1 MTPIESVFYWLEHT
15 DLSMWVR
22 GPSLL
27 VFPLIVSAHTLG
39 MGFLAGTSAGIDFRI
54 LGVAKQVPLSALQ
67 KFYPIMWAAL
77 VVNFISGT
85 LLLIGYPWKA
95 VTNPVFYV
103 KLSMIALGVYLVVK
117 IRQEV
122 LNQPDLA
129 DGKVRRRA
137 KLLAS
142 ISLLAW
148 ASTILAGRLLAYT
161 YTWLEVGTRGGF

>member
-1 MTPIESVFYWLEHT
+1 
-15 DLSMWVR
+15 MWVR

-54 LGVAKQVPLSALQ
+54 LGVAKRVPLPALQ
-67 KFYPIMWAAL
+67 KFYPVMWAAL
-77 VVNFISGT
+77 TVNFISGT

-122 LNQPDLA
+122 LNQPDL
-129 DGKVRRRA
+129 DDNKVKRRA
-137 KLLAS
+137 KLLAWA
-142 ISLLAW
+142 SLLAW
-148 ASTILAGRLLAYT
+148 GSAILAGRLLAYT
-161 YTWLEVGTRGGF
+161 YTWLEVGVRGGF

>member
-1 MTPIESVFYWLEHT
+1 
-15 DLSMWVR
+15 MWVR

-54 LGVAKQVPLSALQ
+54 LGVAKHVPLSALQ

-103 KLSMIALGVYLVVK
+103 KLSMIALGVYLLVK

-122 LNQPDLA
+122 LNQPELDA
-129 DGKVRRRA
+129 KVQRRA

-142 ISLLAW
+142 VSLLAW

-161 YTWLEVGTRGGF
+161 YTWLEVGVRGGF

>member
-1 MTPIESVFYWLEHT
+1 
-15 DLSMWVR
+15 MWVR

-54 LGVAKQVPLSALQ
+54 LGVAKRVPLPALQ

-77 VVNFISGT
+77 TVNFISGT

-103 KLSMIALGVYLVVK
+103 KLSMIALGVYLVLK

-122 LNQPDLA
+122 LNQPDL
-129 DGKVRRRA
+129 DDNKVKRRA
-137 KLLAS
+137 KLLAWA
-142 ISLLAW
+142 SLLAW
-148 ASTILAGRLLAYT
+148 GSAILAGRLLAYT
-161 YTWLEVGTRGGF
+161 YTWLEVGVRGGF

>member
-1 MTPIESVFYWLEHT
+1 
-15 DLSMWVR
+15 
-22 GPSLL
+22 
-27 VFPLIVSAHTLG
+27 

-54 LGVAKQVPLSALQ
+54 LGVAKRVPLPALQ

-77 VVNFISGT
+77 TVNFISGT

-122 LNQPDLA
+122 LNQPDL
-129 DGKVRRRA
+129 DDNKVKRRA
-137 KLLAS
+137 KLLAWA
-142 ISLLAW
+142 SLLAW
-148 ASTILAGRLLAYT
+148 GSAILAGRLLAYT
-161 YTWLEVGTRGGF
+161 YTWLEVGVRGGF

>member
-1 MTPIESVFYWLEHT
+1 
-15 DLSMWVR
+15 MWVR

-54 LGVAKQVPLSALQ
+54 LGVAKRVPLSALQ

-77 VVNFISGT
+77 TVNFISGT

-122 LNQPDLA
+122 LNQPDL
-129 DGKVRRRA
+129 DDNKVKRRA
-137 KLLAS
+137 KLLAWA
-142 ISLLAW
+142 SLLAW
-148 ASTILAGRLLAYT
+148 GSAILAGRLLAYT
-161 YTWLEVGTRGGF
+161 YTWLEVGVRGGF

>member
-1 MTPIESVFYWLEHT
+1 
-15 DLSMWVR
+15 MWVR

-54 LGVAKQVPLSALQ
+54 LGVAKRVPLSALQ

-77 VVNFISGT
+77 TVNFISGT

-122 LNQPDLA
+122 LNQPDL
-129 DGKVRRRA
+129 DDNKVKRRA
-137 KLLAS
+137 KLLA
-142 ISLLAW
+142 W
-148 ASTILAGRLLAYT
+148 A
-161 YTWLEVGTRGGF
+161 

>member
-1 MTPIESVFYWLEHT
+1 
-15 DLSMWVR
+15 MWVR

-54 LGVAKQVPLSALQ
+54 LGVAKRVPLPALQ

-77 VVNFISGT
+77 TVNFISGT

-122 LNQPDLA
+122 LNQPDL
-129 DGKVRRRA
+129 DDNKVKRRA
-137 KLLAS
+137 KLLAWA
-142 ISLLAW
+142 SLLAW
-148 ASTILAGRLLAYT
+148 GSAILAGRLLAYT
-161 YTWLEVGTRGGF
+161 YTWLEVGVRGGF

>member
-1 MTPIESVFYWLEHT
+1 
-15 DLSMWVR
+15 MWVR

-54 LGVAKQVPLSALQ
+54 LGVAKRVPLPALQ

-77 VVNFISGT
+77 TVNFISGT

-122 LNQPDLA
+122 LNQPGLD
-129 DGKVRRRA
+129 DNKVKRRA
-137 KLLAS
+137 KLLAWA
-142 ISLLAW
+142 SLLAW
-148 ASTILAGRLLAYT
+148 GSAILAGRLLAYT
-161 YTWLEVGTRGGF
+161 YTWLEVGVRGGF

>member
-1 MTPIESVFYWLEHT
+1 
-15 DLSMWVR
+15 MWVR

-54 LGVAKQVPLSALQ
+54 LGVAKRVPLTALE

-103 KLSMIALGVYLVVK
+103 KLSCIALGVFLVVK
-117 IRQEV
+117 IRRQV
-122 LNQPDLA
+122 LNQPNLD
-129 DGKVRRRA
+129 DDKIRHRA
-137 KLLAS
+137 KLLA
-142 ISLLAW
+142 W
-148 ASTILAGRLLAYT
+148 ASLGCWAGAILAGRLLAYT
-161 YTWLEVGTRGGF
+161 YTWLEVGVRGGF